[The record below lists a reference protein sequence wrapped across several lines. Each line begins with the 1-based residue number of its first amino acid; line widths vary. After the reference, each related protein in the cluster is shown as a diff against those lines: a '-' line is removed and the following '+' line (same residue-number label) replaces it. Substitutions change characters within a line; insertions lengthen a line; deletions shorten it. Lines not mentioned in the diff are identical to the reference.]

1 MLIIAGGRFGVWPA
15 LRQADTVP
23 NALYAGALF
32 IIGVIIWVTTWRWPH
47 GWIGRLACAAGAVL
61 LMGMACDV
69 GRWGNTL
76 LIEAWM
82 AVLLAV
88 GALTNYEC

>member
-1 MLIIAGGRFGVWPA
+1 
-15 LRQADTVP
+15 
-23 NALYAGALF
+23 
-32 IIGVIIWVTTWRWPH
+32 
-47 GWIGRLACAAGAVL
+47 
-61 LMGMACDV
+61 MGMACDV